1 MLLQTLFV
9 YIGLVILMTVS
20 SVWARQKHYKIRIL
34 VPVLIF
40 SVIFGFRYGVGIDFY
55 SYLESYYDSA
65 SIVNSYY
72 EPGYVFILNLCRK
85 INLGPELFFTMLAF
99 LQIFFIYYAFNTISY
114 KPVSHLAV
122 YLIFTGL
129 AMTGFMNNIR
139 QTIALAIFIFSI
151 HFISEKKVVQFY
163 IFCFLA
169 FLFHKSAII
178 LMIIYPIWRFAGPFF
193 NKIKA
198 QVLLMFIVFALSSVV
213 DLNAVLSYFDLFIIN
228 LGYERYLDDSR
239 VSATGFGIGYI
250 LLFIQY
256 LIVVLSSKRMKEYFN
271 SKTLNIMYDLFFIGI
286 LCEFL
291 FAGSMILNRFAW
303 YFNGFKIVLIPTCLY
318 YLYKNLRI
326 SRINTAYY
334 IVSVLILIYL
344 FIRLMM
350 NSADNTT
357 QFVFS
362 FQKELLPLKDMQ
374 VGKFF

>member
-1 MLLQTLFV
+1 
-9 YIGLVILMTVS
+9 
-20 SVWARQKHYKIRIL
+20 
-34 VPVLIF
+34 
-40 SVIFGFRYGVGIDFY
+40 
-55 SYLESYYDSA
+55 
-65 SIVNSYY
+65 
-72 EPGYVFILNLCRK
+72 
-85 INLGPELFFTMLAF
+85 
-99 LQIFFIYYAFNTISY
+99 
-114 KPVSHLAV
+114 
-122 YLIFTGL
+122 
-129 AMTGFMNNIR
+129 MTGFMNNIR